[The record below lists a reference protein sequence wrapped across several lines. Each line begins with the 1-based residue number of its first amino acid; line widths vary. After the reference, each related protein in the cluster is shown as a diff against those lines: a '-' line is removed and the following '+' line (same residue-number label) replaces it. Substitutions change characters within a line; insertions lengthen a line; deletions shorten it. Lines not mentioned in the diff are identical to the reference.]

1 MCRNEDAVQDTIF
14 NSWRFMDRFEGKQ
27 MLRKDVADVDRY
39 QCLPKL
45 SQNVM
50 VSSGRYVY
58 AGNERLLKKKGV
70 LYEALEMLMDVALL
84 PERYKVIILLYY

>member
-1 MCRNEDAVQDTIF
+1 
-14 NSWRFMDRFEGKQ
+14 

-50 VSSGRYVY
+50 VSNGRYVN
-58 AGNERLLKKKGV
+58 AGNERLLKEKGV
-70 LYEALEMLMDVALL
+70 LYEELEMLMDVSQL
-84 PERYKVIILLYY
+84 PERYKVILLYY

>member
-1 MCRNEDAVQDTIF
+1 
-14 NSWRFMDRFEGKQ
+14 

>member
-1 MCRNEDAVQDTIF
+1 MQDTFF
-14 NSWRFMDRFEGKQ
+14 NSWRFMNRFEGKQ

-58 AGNERLLKKKGV
+58 AGNERLLKEKGV
-70 LYEALEMLMDVALL
+70 LYEELEMLMDVARL
-84 PERYKVIILLYY
+84 PERYKVVILLYY